1 MSDLGAGIQRLD
13 GWHCNEAEALI
24 EVLIGGTALQKSKRN
39 EVQFS
44 LQNEY
49 QLAVAANRPTG
60 MHQTLK
66 RKVRELVWP
75 FYSISAPA
83 HTSQASGSG
92 LTPRQV
98 WKYAHQNYA
107 PCEHRCDV
115 NTHCHWTDLYSRAVV
130 HLCTS
135 NVIRMNEPQAH

>member
-24 EVLIGGTALQKSKRN
+24 EVLIRGTAFQESKRN

-44 LQNEY
+44 LQNQY

-66 RKVRELVWP
+66 RKERQSGQP
-75 FYSISAPA
+75 FHSTSAPA
-83 HTSQASGSG
+83 HTFQASGSS
-92 LTPRQV
+92 LTLVTFGNIHIRIML
-98 WKYAHQNYA
+98 
-107 PCEHRCDV
+107 RV
-115 NTHCHWTDLYSRAVV
+115 NTDVV
-130 HLCTS
+130 TGEHTLALHGSIQLNCCSLVHKSQNHRIT
-135 NVIRMNEPQAH
+135 EW

>member
-13 GWHCNEAEALI
+13 GWHRDEAEALI
-24 EVLIGGTALQKSKRN
+24 EVLVGGTALQKSKRN

-44 LQNEY
+44 LQNQY

-66 RKVRELVWP
+66 GKERESVRPLH
-75 FYSISAPA
+75 SISAPA
-83 HTSQASGSG
+83 CAFQASGSS

-98 WKYAHQNYA
+98 WNIH
-107 PCEHRCDV
+107 
-115 NTHCHWTDLYSRAVV
+115 
-130 HLCTS
+130 
-135 NVIRMNEPQAH
+135 IRIVL